1 MEWEC
6 NYKSYRLVQ
15 LPVLSVLCLH
25 LIAVGIAAL
34 ARLRGQKIIN
44 FGEGRPAIEIV
55 RVDDGKRAVYHALAA
70 GQRMAGAHGLVRP
83 AGTEMPS
90 GRRSSS

>member
-1 MEWEC
+1 M
-6 NYKSYRLVQ
+6 Q

-34 ARLRGQKIIN
+34 VRLRGQKI
-44 FGEGRPAIEIV
+44 EGRPAIEIV
-55 RVDDGKRAVYHALAA
+55 RVDDGKRAVYHALSA

>member
-1 MEWEC
+1 M
-6 NYKSYRLVQ
+6 Q

-25 LIAVGIAAL
+25 LIAVSIAAL
-34 ARLRGQKIIN
+34 VRLCGQKI
-44 FGEGRPAIEIV
+44 ESRPAIEIV
-55 RVDDGKRAVYHALAA
+55 RVDDGERAVYHALAA
-70 GQRMAGAHGLVRP
+70 GQRMAGAHGLARP

>member
-1 MEWEC
+1 M
-6 NYKSYRLVQ
+6 Q

-34 ARLRGQKIIN
+34 VRLRGQKIID
-44 FGEGRPAIEIV
+44 FRERRAAIEII
-55 RVDDGKRAVYHALAA
+55 RVDDGKRAVHHALTA